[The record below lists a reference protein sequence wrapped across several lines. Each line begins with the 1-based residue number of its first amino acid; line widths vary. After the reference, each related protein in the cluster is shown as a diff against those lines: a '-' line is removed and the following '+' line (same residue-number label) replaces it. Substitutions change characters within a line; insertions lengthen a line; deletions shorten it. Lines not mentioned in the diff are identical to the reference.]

1 MDRLLRVLTVDNMRK
16 VLCHWLWI
24 TSILSLDVMAHQMKQ
39 HTSQITI
46 RDGQVEVLLH
56 LDSHKWLAKL
66 ADHQSWLL
74 GDTEAVI
81 DASLVPKEKAN
92 RLEKL
97 LKKEMSLA
105 INGKDVMLSFD
116 KLTYYDSL
124 LHLRVMASANTA
136 VSSASVSQ
144 VAVKYPKSLGAVYT
158 SVIKPQFK
166 MVSADKKVEFK
177 LN

>member
-1 MDRLLRVLTVDNMRK
+1 MGKLIRVLTVGNMRK
-16 VLCHWLWI
+16 VLCYWLWI
-24 TSILSLDVMAHQMKQ
+24 TSILSLDVMAHQMEQ
-39 HTSQITI
+39 HTGQIII

-66 ADHQSWLL
+66 ADHHSWLL
-74 GDTEAVI
+74 GDTETVI
-81 DASLVPKEKAN
+81 DPSLVPKEKAS
-92 RLEKL
+92 RLKLL

-105 INGKDVMLSFD
+105 INGKNVMLNID

-124 LHLRVMASANTA
+124 LHLRVTASANTA
-136 VSSASVSQ
+136 ISSANVSQ
-144 VAVKYPKSLGAVYT
+144 VAVKYPKSLGVVYT

-166 MVSADKKVEFK
+166 MVTADKKVEFK